1 VRKLK
6 IISDGTTIGTRVID
20 LETKEPIEGIQ
31 MITWTCSNVGEPEVL
46 VSISG
51 VECEIITESQVFQ
64 DTFRVEDEPEEK
76 TFEEFLN
83 EAYLR
88 KSRSSRSTK
97 T

>member
-6 IISDGTTIGTRVID
+6 IISDGTTAGTRVID
-20 LETKEPIEGIQ
+20 LETGETINGIQ
-31 MITWTCSNVGEPEVL
+31 MITWTCSDIGQPEVL

-51 VECEIITESQVFQ
+51 VECEIITEAQVFQ
-64 DTFRVEDEPEEK
+64 ETFKVEDEPEEK